1 MFLSRREAHRSL
13 RSATPLTRTIRFI
26 AGLLLGLALTLALAG
41 CADSRAAFSESTEVT
56 TLRVVATFSV
66 LGDLVQRVGGEKIDL
81 RVLVG
86 RGGDPHDFRPLPAD
100 QAAVAE
106 ADLVFAIGPGYEV
119 WLDRLLASSGTTA
132 RTIHVSSGLDP
143 LLTDSGDPDPHV
155 WHDVGQ
161 AIHIVGSV
169 RQALA
174 AAHPADAT
182 GFDERAARMI
192 AELTTLDDWI
202 VAQMASIP
210 TDRRRLAVNH
220 DSFGHLA
227 RRYGLEMVGAIV
239 PALAG
244 EAVAPSAE
252 TLAGLVDRARES
264 GVVAIFAEKGTNS
277 QLAAQLAHE
286 AGVPLIDGL
295 YSDTLGPAGGEAETY
310 PGMIRANIGVL
321 VAGLAP

>member
-1 MFLSRREAHRSL
+1 MSCRAAPARPLRAILLSL
-13 RSATPLTRTIRFI
+13 V
-26 AGLLLGLALTLALAG
+26 LTLALAG
-41 CADSRAAFSESTEVT
+41 CAGSGPTSSSLADNDA
-56 TLRVVATFSV
+56 LQVVATFGV
-66 LGDLVQRVGGEKIDL
+66 LGDLVQRVAGGGIAVE
-81 RVLVG
+81 VLVG
-86 RGGDPHDFRPLPAD
+86 PGGDPHDFRPLPAE
-100 QAAVAE
+100 QAAVAD
-106 ADLVFAIGPGYEV
+106 ADLVFAIGPGYEI

-174 AAHPADAT
+174 AAYPADAA
-182 GFDERAARMI
+182 GFDERSARLI

-202 VAQMASIP
+202 VTQMASIP
-210 TDRRRLAVNH
+210 ADRRRLAVNH

-244 EAVAPSAE
+244 EAVASSAGPF
-252 TLAGLVDRARES
+252 AGLVDRVRES
-264 GVVAIFAEKGTNS
+264 GTVAIFAEKGTNS
-277 QLAAQLAHE
+277 RLAAQLAQE

-295 YSDTLGPAGGEAETY
+295 YSGALGPAGGEAGTY
-310 PGMIRANIGVL
+310 PGMIRANIGVI